1 MKNKNC
7 LFAKYVVFA
16 INILILNYS
25 VLSAKSLDGSAC
37 LNRDSSIIVGKLD
50 NGLTYYIKNNEQE
63 NDKIAYSLILKAG
76 SLDEDDTQR
85 GLAHFNEHLS
95 FDETPTYKEGII
107 DGRFLFDNP
116 PKGFFIN
123 ALTSQSETVYWVTV
137 PDARETLI
145 DSTLFLLRDWLYAD
159 FSSEEA
165 IAKQRGIIAKE
176 WLEFQ
181 NVDERNRQQW
191 NPVYYNNSKWATR
204 QSIGLLD
211 VINNAP
217 KEEII
222 RYRSDWYRP
231 DLAAITVVG
240 AVNPGLVE
248 QKIKQLFE
256 VNLTNKNTRPKEKVS
271 IPDNK
276 KRNIVIT
283 SDKEQQ
289 YSFLAIYHRRPAFN
303 VASKEWITRAAQ
315 YSLMNYIM
323 NDRLTE
329 AQEANAEAVSYLGAM
344 TFDLIKPDW
353 IYSPNASIN
362 RGKVKEAIMV
372 VAREQER
379 IAQHGFLPRE
389 LQKAKTIALKQQEYK
404 KAATSRTNQD
414 WTKCLETEFLTNYP
428 AMSPNVESELFIKA
442 INSTTVQDMNK
453 LHAELW
459 NEFNSHVIV
468 TVPEADLAITPSV
481 EEINTLLESV
491 KKETLEAY
499 TGVDTSKPVF
509 PNRDYGK
516 AGKITHTKTL
526 STLPIHKYTLS
537 NGAEI
542 VCYHDS
548 TKKGTIQFEAISK
561 GGKSLLQPEDALFA
575 DLACELYNNGPV
587 GAYSLSEFRRYLNGA
602 QMSLNTSITD
612 VQETM
617 KGSVSTTNFELFLQ
631 RINLL
636 FTDLSFT
643 NDAYGSLL
651 LQQKEKMKAQQ
662 AYTTSLY
669 DKFVKNTRSELS
681 RSMELSSVEIDA
693 MELSALEAI
702 LKDRFNNLSDFTF
715 YFTGAVDEVDF
726 KQLVTRYLGCGKKAK
741 RENWKICK
749 TNPLKGDHTFV
760 LEVGSDP
767 KATVTYVVGAP
778 FEMNINNTTLL
789 QAMSPLIS
797 NKLFQR
803 IREEL
808 HLVYDIRMNLKF
820 QAVPYSRADYEI
832 TFQCDPKDSERI
844 CTEINNIFASVAA
857 HGPSKEDLEGIRGM
871 MLHSKKMY
879 GYDDSFRLGMIR
891 SHDQYYNND
900 YVQQLS
906 NLDFIAKMTNT
917 DMTGILSQI
926 LNSKEGLKAA
936 FIMKKKTNLLIK

>member
-1 MKNKNC
+1 MN
-7 LFAKYVVFA
+7 AK
-16 INILILNYS
+16 
-25 VLSAKSLDGSAC
+25 C
-37 LNRDSSIIVGKLD
+37 LNGLSSLERDSSIIVGKLN

-76 SLDEDDTQR
+76 SLDEDESQR
-85 GLAHFNEHLS
+85 GLSHFNEHLS
-95 FDETPTYKEGII
+95 FDGTPTYKDGIL

-123 ALTSQSETVYWVTV
+123 ALTTQSETVYWVTV
-137 PDARETLI
+137 PETRETLI

-159 FSSEEA
+159 FNSEEA
-165 IAKQRGIIAKE
+165 IAKQRGIIGKE

-191 NPVYYNNSKWATR
+191 YPVYYNNSKWATR

-211 VINNAP
+211 VINNAS
-217 KEEII
+217 KEEIV

-240 AVNPGLVE
+240 AVNPDLVE

-256 VNLTNKNTRPKEKVS
+256 VNAPNKTSRPKDNVS

-289 YSFLAIYHRRPAFN
+289 YSFLAIYHRRPAVN

-315 YSLMNYIM
+315 YSLMNFIM
-323 NDRLTE
+323 SDRLTE
-329 AQEANAEAVSYLGAM
+329 AQEANGEAVSYLGAM

-353 IYSPNASIN
+353 IFSPNASIN

-379 IAQHGFLPRE
+379 IAQHGFLLRE
-389 LQKAKTIALKQQEYK
+389 LEKAKAIALKQQEYK
-404 KAATSRTNQD
+404 KAATSRSNQD

-428 AMSPNVESELFIKA
+428 AMAPNVESELFIKA

-459 NEFNSHVIV
+459 NELNSHVIV

-499 TGVDTSKPVF
+499 KGVDISKPVYV
-509 PNRDYGK
+509 NNDYGK
-516 AGKITHTKTL
+516 AGKIKQTKSLT
-526 STLPIHKYTLS
+526 TLPVYKYTLS

-561 GGKSLLQPEDALFA
+561 GGKSLLQPKDALFA
-575 DLACELYNNGPV
+575 DLACDLYNNGPV

-602 QMSLNTSITD
+602 QMSLNTSVTD
-612 VQETM
+612 VHETI
-617 KGSVSTTNFELFLQ
+617 KGSVSITNFELFLQ

-643 NDAYGSLL
+643 NNAYGSLF

-662 AYTTSLY
+662 AYTSSLY
-669 DKFVKNTRSELS
+669 ERFVKNTRSGLS
-681 RSMELSSVEIDA
+681 QSMELSSADIDA

-702 LKDRFNNLSDFTF
+702 MKDRFHDLSDFTF
-715 YFTGAVDEVDF
+715 YFTGAVDEVEF
-726 KQLVTRYLGCGKKAK
+726 KQLVTKYLGGGKKTK
-741 RENWKICK
+741 RENW
-749 TNPLKGDHTFV
+749 D
-760 LEVGSDP
+760 
-767 KATVTYVVGAP
+767 
-778 FEMNINNTTLL
+778 
-789 QAMSPLIS
+789 
-797 NKLFQR
+797 
-803 IREEL
+803 
-808 HLVYDIRMNLKF
+808 
-820 QAVPYSRADYEI
+820 
-832 TFQCDPKDSERI
+832 
-844 CTEINNIFASVAA
+844 
-857 HGPSKEDLEGIRGM
+857 
-871 MLHSKKMY
+871 
-879 GYDDSFRLGMIR
+879 
-891 SHDQYYNND
+891 
-900 YVQQLS
+900 
-906 NLDFIAKMTNT
+906 
-917 DMTGILSQI
+917 
-926 LNSKEGLKAA
+926 
-936 FIMKKKTNLLIK
+936 